1 MIFIPIK
8 KDHVPYSAQYRIAG
22 KTFTFNFRYNSYGD
36 YFTIDLSS
44 DAGVLVNGE
53 KVVYGKALFSSY
65 RADDRLP
72 QQAIIP
78 VDLSM
83 NADRAGW
90 EDDFY
95 LFMPSA
101 DDLEVMQSV

>member
-1 MIFIPIK
+1 MRFIPINK
-8 KDHVPYSAQYRIAG
+8 THVPYSAQYQIAG
-22 KTFTFNFRYNSYGD
+22 KTFTFSFRYNSYGD

-44 DAGVLVNGE
+44 NAGLLITGE

-83 NADRAGW
+83 GSDQAGW
-90 EDDFY
+90 EDDFG

-101 DDLEVMQSV
+101 DELEVMQNV